1 METETVLS
9 AEDRRRFLHLY
20 KRYRRSFIRG
30 VRQGHLFFNKRQIRE
45 VSVMMAEFHMETD
58 AKEKEKPTAEEQFNV
73 WREDLGK
80 APTLLYSA
88 EIMPH
93 TDEQ

>member
-1 METETVLS
+1 
-9 AEDRRRFLHLY
+9 
-20 KRYRRSFIRG
+20 
-30 VRQGHLFFNKRQIRE
+30 
-45 VSVMMAEFHMETD
+45 MMAEFHMETD